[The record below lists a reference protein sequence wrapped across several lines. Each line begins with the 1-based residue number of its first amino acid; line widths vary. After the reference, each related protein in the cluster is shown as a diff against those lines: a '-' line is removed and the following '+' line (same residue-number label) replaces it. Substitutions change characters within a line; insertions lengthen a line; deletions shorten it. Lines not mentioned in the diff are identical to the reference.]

1 MGSYSNDLYF
11 SAKRSSKHDLANS
24 PSVAVTTIEF
34 SSEDACLKASRSLES
49 FEKSSSPRKVIDA
62 ACLPK

>member
-1 MGSYSNDLYF
+1 MKWVLILMIYTLAPN
-11 SAKRSSKHDLANS
+11 DLANS

-34 SSEDACLKASRSLES
+34 SSEDACYKASRSLES